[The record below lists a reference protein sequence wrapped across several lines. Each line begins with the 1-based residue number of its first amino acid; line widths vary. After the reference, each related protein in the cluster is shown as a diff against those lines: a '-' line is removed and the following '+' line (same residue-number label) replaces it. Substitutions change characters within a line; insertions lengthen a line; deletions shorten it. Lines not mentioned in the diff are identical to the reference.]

1 MKLAARM
8 TFRVCFKM
16 GTLMPSVARSTL
28 RATCPTGIHVA
39 PAAGH
44 MSLRFRME
52 MMIQWAVPTG
62 SIVDLWHKLFRKW
75 DARAAS
81 ESDRAHE
88 LELRAR
94 MSVLTSRKW
103 QLVSD
108 GRT

>member
-1 MKLAARM
+1 
-8 TFRVCFKM
+8 
-16 GTLMPSVARSTL
+16 
-28 RATCPTGIHVA
+28 
-39 PAAGH
+39 
-44 MSLRFRME
+44 ME

-75 DARAAS
+75 DAAS
-81 ESDRAHE
+81 ESDRAHWHE

-94 MSVLTSRKW
+94 MSVLATSRKW